1 MTLKS
6 RVQNW
11 KLRFSVRFRKMMK
24 CMRSVE
30 QLGVDDMAA
39 SSSESLATRDYS
51 ASGYSSRA
59 AEVDSKLD
67 NSNIEEAESSLRESG
82 FLNYEEARALLG
94 RLEYQKGNIE
104 GALHVFEGIDI
115 AAVTSRMKVALSKKL
130 DHQNRRRS
138 QSDPAPPMSM
148 HAISLLLEAVLLKAK
163 SLQGLGRF
171 SEASQSCKIILDT
184 VESALPDGVSE
195 QVAADFKLQEILN
208 KAVELQPELC
218 KLAGSPE
225 EAIVAYRRA
234 LLYYWNLDTETTARI
249 QKEFAIFLLYSGTDA
264 IPRNNIEE
272 AVLLL
277 LILLRKFAL
286 RKIVWDPTVMDHI
299 SFALSVSGDL
309 RALAYQVEE
318 LLPGTTERQ
327 ERFCTLAL
335 CYHGE
340 GDNEVALNLLKNFLK
355 DRESKNCNM
364 ELLLASKI
372 CAENSMQVDEGI
384 NYACRALCDP
394 GRCVQIASISNCLLG
409 LLLSNKSRLVASDS
423 ERVVKQSEAIEKL
436 ELAERT
442 MKEKDPYVVFHLALE
457 NAEQRKLDAALTYA
471 KQALRLEAGSST
483 KTYVLLARIL
493 SAQKRFVDAE
503 TVICAAIDQTG
514 RWDHSELLRT
524 KAKIQVAQGHLK
536 SAIETYTHLLAILQV
551 RTKNSSSRNS
561 DRKLEMETWHDLAN
575 VYTSMSQ
582 LRDAEVCLSKSMV
595 INPFSASRWHS
606 TGVLY
611 EAKGMHQEALEAYKA
626 ALDAEPTHVPSLIS
640 TACVLKC
647 LGVNSLPVIK
657 SFITDALRF
666 DKLNHSAW
674 YQLGLINQADP
685 SASAT
690 DALECFEAAAM
701 LEETAPVEPF
711 R

>member
-171 SEASQSCKIILDT
+171 S
-184 VESALPDGVSE
+184 
-195 QVAADFKLQEILN
+195 
-208 KAVELQPELC
+208 
-218 KLAGSPE
+218 
-225 EAIVAYRRA
+225 
-234 LLYYWNLDTETTARI
+234 
-249 QKEFAIFLLYSGTDA
+249 
-264 IPRNNIEE
+264 
-272 AVLLL
+272 
-277 LILLRKFAL
+277 
-286 RKIVWDPTVMDHI
+286 
-299 SFALSVSGDL
+299 
-309 RALAYQVEE
+309 
-318 LLPGTTERQ
+318 
-327 ERFCTLAL
+327 
-335 CYHGE
+335 
-340 GDNEVALNLLKNFLK
+340 
-355 DRESKNCNM
+355 
-364 ELLLASKI
+364 
-372 CAENSMQVDEGI
+372 
-384 NYACRALCDP
+384 
-394 GRCVQIASISNCLLG
+394 
-409 LLLSNKSRLVASDS
+409 
-423 ERVVKQSEAIEKL
+423 
-436 ELAERT
+436 
-442 MKEKDPYVVFHLALE
+442 
-457 NAEQRKLDAALTYA
+457 
-471 KQALRLEAGSST
+471 
-483 KTYVLLARIL
+483 
-493 SAQKRFVDAE
+493 
-503 TVICAAIDQTG
+503 
-514 RWDHSELLRT
+514 
-524 KAKIQVAQGHLK
+524 
-536 SAIETYTHLLAILQV
+536 
-551 RTKNSSSRNS
+551 
-561 DRKLEMETWHDLAN
+561 
-575 VYTSMSQ
+575 
-582 LRDAEVCLSKSMV
+582 
-595 INPFSASRWHS
+595 
-606 TGVLY
+606 GVLY

>member
-24 CMRSVE
+24 CMRSGE